1 MAAPTPHPDLTL
13 ASGDDWE
20 ILGTLLDTAGQ
31 PLDLTDATLEWV
43 LVGPDGT
50 VEASF
55 PGSAEI
61 AIWEPFA
68 SGAITVILR
77 SDITET
83 LAPGRYSDRLRVTI
97 DGSAPKGMNHA
108 GWSSLSPLPRSFSIS
123 P

>member
-13 ASGDDWE
+13 TSGDDWE

-43 LVGPDGT
+43 LVGSDGT
-50 VEASF
+50 VAAAF

-108 GWSSLSPLPRSFSIS
+108 GWSSLSPLPRSLSIS